1 MNVFMDTSTLKLD
14 GPLMYK
20 TFEIR
25 VKVDFPKMQDT

>member
-14 GPLMYK
+14 GPLVYK

-25 VKVDFPKMQDT
+25 VKVDFPKMQGT